1 MQYFNRKTFLKQASA
16 SFAGLWIAPF
26 AQDPKPPETF
36 VYVCPMHVDVTSKVA
51 GKCPKCAMK
60 LVQVEA
66 SRVSSSDDYY
76 LCPMHP
82 DVTDNKEGACPKCKM
97 KLVKTSPPEASD
109 YVVKLETTPKAPRV
123 GQPVKMRFT
132 VFHPNTNGVTD
143 KQIKEFNPLHDMLF
157 HLFVISQDFNE
168 FQHIH
173 PELQKDGSFTIT
185 TKLPQ
190 AGHYKIF
197 CDFFPKGG
205 APQVIHQ
212 HLVTA
217 GFRGDLLASQA
228 RLKPD
233 TNFSKVVDGVRF
245 DLKFEPAEMFAG
257 REAELRYHLTDAR
270 TGSPVTDLKPYL
282 AAWGHTLILSEDAA
296 DYLHSHPVESVDEDL
311 PASERAKLNGGPKVT
326 FETFFPRPS
335 RYRIWSQF
343 LRQTELI
350 TVSFTLDIP
359 RLR

>member
-1 MQYFNRKTFLKQASA
+1 MYNSSRKTFLKQASA
-16 SFAGLWIAPF
+16 SLAGLWLAPF
-26 AQDPKPPETF
+26 AQDPKPPETY
-36 VYVCPMHVDVTSKVA
+36 VYVCPMHADVSSKVP

-66 SRVSSSDDYY
+66 SRVNSSDDYY

-82 DVTDNKEGACPKCKM
+82 DVTDNKEGVCPKCKM

-109 YVVKLETTPKAPRV
+109 YVVRMEATPPAPRV
-123 GQPVKMRFT
+123 GQPVKLRFSII
-132 VFHPNTNGVTD
+132 HPTTD
-143 KQIKEFNPLHDMLF
+143 KQITEFNRLHDMLF
-157 HLFVISQDFNE
+157 HLFVVSQDFNS

-197 CDFFPKGG
+197 CDFFPQGG

-233 TNFSKVVDGVRF
+233 TTFSKTVNGMRF
-245 DLKFEPAEMFAG
+245 DLKFEPTELFAG
-257 REAELRYHLTDAR
+257 RPAELRYHLTDAR
-270 TGSPVTDLKPYL
+270 TGEPVNNLKPYL

-311 PASERAKLNGGPKVT
+311 PESERAKLNGGPDVT
-326 FETFFPRPS
+326 FDTFFPRPS
-335 RYRIWSQF
+335 NYRVWSQF
-343 LRQTELI
+343 LRQKQLI
-350 TVSFTLDIP
+350 TVSFTLNVP